1 MRRVR
6 LLAISV
12 GMSLLTSSSSF
23 ASPPSPA
30 SISQRP
36 TAPNIVS
43 KLNRKI
49 SFGRGCDGQTDYP
62 HESKHIPLTVNVEA
76 LNECPGREV
85 FITTT
90 ISRHGWWIFN
100 ETNTVSGKGFGRI
113 KVNVALP
120 CKWKSGQAPILY
132 VVTSHHSDSS
142 GAQQNTETK
151 ASIKC

>member
-6 LLAISV
+6 TLAISI
-12 GMSLLTSSSSF
+12 GMSLLTTSS
-23 ASPPSPA
+23 ALATPPSPA
-30 SISQRP
+30 SISQQP
-36 TAPNIVS
+36 TFPNVVS
-43 KLNRKI
+43 RLNNKI

-62 HESKHIPLTVNVEA
+62 HVSKHVRLTVNVEA
-76 LNECPGREV
+76 LTECPGKEV

-90 ISRHGWWIFN
+90 ISRHSWWIFN
-100 ETNTVSGKGFGRI
+100 ETKTVSGKGFQKI

-132 VVTSHHSDSS
+132 VVTSHHSESS